1 MDATIIGEF
10 VATFVTAFAVLF
22 CLSYLQKK
30 GHGKVWGS
38 LFLIMFSLIT
48 YTIFLAAYMVL
59 LTDSAL
65 VFDTTKIV
73 INGFSSLGG
82 AVFFFLWIKERFQ
95 RD

>member
-1 MDATIIGEF
+1 
-10 VATFVTAFAVLF
+10 
-22 CLSYLQKK
+22 
-30 GHGKVWGS
+30 
-38 LFLIMFSLIT
+38 MFSLIT